1 MNISKDFNNYNFI
14 KLNELNLGPDT
25 KIVILYARFMHNTG
39 GNWTFGT
46 HAHSFYEL
54 HFPLSG
60 SCNLVVQNTKDTMLG
75 AGNYLLIYP
84 NTNHKFTHF
93 SKDFF
98 RLSIAFDIQRNNEIL
113 TEDDRYIIG
122 DSNKSI
128 ISLLKQMFTEYNS
141 QNLGYMNLVEF
152 HIQTI
157 IIELLRANPGIL
169 DGDKNQTKTNRNIFD
184 SSLSFIRNNISLNI
198 TADDVAKN
206 INLSSRQLNR
216 IFTSNLN
223 MTIFEFIRN
232 ERILR
237 VQEHL
242 KKTNLTLQEIA
253 SLTGFN
259 DEYMLCKTFKKIT
272 GTTPGKYRL
281 NYKKKGQVK

>member
-14 KLNELNLGPDT
+14 KLNELNLSPDT

-39 GNWTFGT
+39 GNWTFDT

-54 HFPLSG
+54 HFTLNG
-60 SCNLVVQNTKDTMLG
+60 NCNLVMQNTKDATLG

-93 SKDFF
+93 SNDFF
-98 RLSIAFDIQRNNEIL
+98 RLSVAFDIQRNNKIL
-113 TEDDRYIIG
+113 SEDDKYIIDG
-122 DSNKSI
+122 LGKNI
-128 ISLLKQMFTEYNS
+128 MSLLKQILLEYNN
-141 QNLGYMNLVEF
+141 QKFGYMNLVEF
-152 HIQTI
+152 HIQTV
-157 IIELLRANPGIL
+157 IIELLRANPDIL
-169 DGDKNQTKTNRNIFD
+169 DGDKNQTKINRNIFD
-184 SSLSFIRNNISLNI
+184 NSLSFIRNNISLNI

-206 INLSSRQLNR
+206 VNLSSRQLNR
-216 IFTSNLN
+216 IFTASLN

-242 KKTNLTLQEIA
+242 RKTSLTLQEIA

-272 GTTPGKYRL
+272 GITPGKYRL
-281 NYKKKGQVK
+281 KYKKKGQIK